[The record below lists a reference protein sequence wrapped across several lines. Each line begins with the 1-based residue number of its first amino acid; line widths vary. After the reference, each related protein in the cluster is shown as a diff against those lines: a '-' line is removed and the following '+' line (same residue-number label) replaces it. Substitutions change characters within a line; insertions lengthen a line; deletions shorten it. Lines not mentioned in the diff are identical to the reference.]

1 MTLAATLRQAR
12 VLAILRRPDIGE
24 VVIELFDQLYAAGV
38 RAMEV
43 TLDQADAVAALERL
57 VSHAPADV
65 AVGAG
70 TVLTPDL
77 LDATVAA
84 GAAYA
89 VCPHLDPAL
98 VERGLAAGLPVIPG
112 VATATEVLAAR
123 NAGAEVLKLFPAGPL
138 GIAYLRALRGPFPDV
153 AFLPTGGIKID
164 DVPGWLDAGAV
175 CVGLGSGLVG
185 ADGVDPRIADLLGA
199 AP

>member
-1 MTLAATLRQAR
+1 MSLAATLRQAR

-38 RAMEV
+38 RAVEV

-89 VCPHLDPAL
+89 VCPHLDAAL

-185 ADGVDPRIADLLGA
+185 ADGVDPRIEDLLGA